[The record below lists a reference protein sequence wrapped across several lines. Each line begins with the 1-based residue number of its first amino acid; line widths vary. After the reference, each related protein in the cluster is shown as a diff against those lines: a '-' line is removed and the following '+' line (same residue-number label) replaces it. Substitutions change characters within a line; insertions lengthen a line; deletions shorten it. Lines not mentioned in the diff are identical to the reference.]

1 MKRRLVPLY
10 YICLV
15 LTLPVAMP
23 KAATGRVPPEAGIST
38 ILLAVVAV
46 RVFQFE
52 KMWPWAM
59 PNIKEEAAMALYAMT
74 LA

>member
-1 MKRRLVPLY
+1 
-10 YICLV
+10 
-15 LTLPVAMP
+15 MP